1 MSLNDVIKLAKQLSS
16 VDKLRL
22 IQEITPDLE
31 RELMYGVPIPRKSL
45 WGLCADLGSA
55 PAQRKLMNPVA
66 RNGSTSHGR
75 IFNAACCS

>member
-55 PAQRKLMNPVA
+55 P
-66 RNGSTSHGR
+66 STEEIDESR
-75 IFNAACCS
+75 SEEWINFPREDI